1 MMQGTKV
8 TATGTPI
15 PRRDESKCGTGTMRT
30 YQLPP
35 EELADVR
42 KRTARQHELDTANR
56 KLRGSYRTIR

>member
-1 MMQGTKV
+1 MLHGTKV
-8 TATGTPI
+8 VTSGTPV
-15 PRRDESKCGTGTMRT
+15 PSKHEPKCGTGTMRT

-35 EELADVR
+35 EELEDVR